1 MKERTKHIL
10 QSVLFLL
17 CLFSLSALCIFSP
30 SKAYSAT
37 ERRPLKQFPN
47 LNLSAVTSGRFMT
60 DFEEYALDQFPMRDS
75 FRGIKALTSTKV
87 FAQSDNN
94 GLYLFD
100 GILCKMEYPL
110 NSDSVSHAS
119 QRFQSIYETYL
130 KDTDAKVYLSVIP
143 DKNAFL
149 AESSGHLSMDY
160 LELTATITE
169 QTDFASYIDITPCL
183 SIENYYATD
192 THWRQEKLIDTANT
206 LASAMG
212 TELSEDYTV
221 NTLDEPFYGV
231 YAGQYG
237 LNVELDRLCY
247 LTNDMIS
254 GYRVFDHQ
262 NGREIPVYDL
272 EKVQG
277 KDPYEMFLSGPLSLI
292 TIENPNAKT
301 EKELIVFRDSF
312 GSSIAPLLATGY
324 RKVTLVDIRYLPSAV
339 LGEYIDFDSQDVLF
353 LYSSLILNNSTTM
366 K

>member
-17 CLFSLSALCIFSP
+17 CLLSLSALCIFCP
-30 SKAYSAT
+30 PKAYSDT
-37 ERRPLKQFPN
+37 ERRPLKQFPDF
-47 LNLSAVTSGRFMT
+47 NLSAITSGRFMT
-60 DFEEYALDQFPMRDS
+60 DFEEYALDQFPIRDS
-75 FRGIKALTSTKV
+75 FRAIKALTAAKV
-87 FAQSDNN
+87 FAQTDNN
-94 GLYLFD
+94 GLYLSD

-110 NSDSVSHAS
+110 DSESVIYAS
-119 QRFQSIYETYL
+119 GRFRSIYETYL
-130 KDTDAKVYLSVIP
+130 KDTDAKVYASVIP

-149 AESSGHLSMDY
+149 AEPSGHLSMDY
-160 LELTATITE
+160 PKLYATVKD

-183 SIENYYATD
+183 SIEDYYATD
-192 THWRQEKLIDTANT
+192 THWRQEALIDTANT

-212 TELSEDYTV
+212 TELSEHYTV
-221 NTLDEPFYGV
+221 NSLDEPFYGV

-237 LNVELDRLCY
+237 LAVEPDRLCY
-247 LTNDMIS
+247 LTNNMIS

-262 NGREIPVYDL
+262 NGKEIPVYDL
-272 EKVQG
+272 EKVQS

-312 GSSIAPLLATGY
+312 ASSIAPLLATGY
-324 RKVTLVDIRYLPSAV
+324 RKVTLVDIRYLPSGV
-339 LGEYIDFDSQDVLF
+339 LGEYIAFDSQDILF
-353 LYSSLILNNSTTM
+353 LYSSLILNNSATM